1 MLMRLAVKSLLQR
14 KLAVALIVLA
24 MSLSLATLLLTRSL
38 SSELRSSFSN
48 SISGTDLIVAARSHP
63 LQVLLYSVFRMGTP
77 TQAMSAERWHEIG
90 QQPQT
95 AWTFPIVLGDSHQ
108 GYAVIGTND
117 DYFRHFRY
125 GRQQALQLSSALP
138 AINLQQPHFAA
149 PLQVFIGATVAR
161 ERGYQTGDHLHLS
174 HGSHGHSFMQHK
186 EVDFVVAGILQP
198 TGTPVD
204 RSLHVHLQTLEALH
218 DLQQAGR
225 LATAGWQ
232 DLPEADAISA
242 LFVGLTSRPLLFQ
255 LQNVLNQPH
264 QEPLTAV
271 IPGVALSEFWQLLG
285 NAEQLLQALSL
296 LMLITSLLGSV
307 AMLQVT
313 VAGRRQEIALLR
325 IIGARPLY
333 LFVLLE
339 TEVLLL
345 TLLSWLLALSM
356 AAATQWL
363 AQPLLAEHYGLLIE
377 PLLNLQDVWLYA
389 ALSLGLALLAGL
401 LPALSAY
408 RLSLTTQH

>member
-14 KLAVALIVLA
+14 KLAVTLIVLA

-77 TQAMSAERWHEIG
+77 TQAMSAARWHETD
-90 QQPQT
+90 QLPQT
-95 AWTFPIVLGDSHQ
+95 AWTFPMVLGDSHQ
-108 GYAVIGTND
+108 GYAVLGTND

-125 GRQQALQLSSALP
+125 GRRQALQLSSALP
-138 AINLQQPHFAA
+138 AINLQQPHFAE
-149 PLQVFIGATVAR
+149 PLHVFIGATVAR
-161 ERGYQTGDHLHLS
+161 ERGYRPGDHLHLS
-174 HGSHGHSFMQHK
+174 HGTHGHSFMPHT

-204 RSLHVHLQTLEALH
+204 RSLHVHLQALAALH
-218 DLQQAGR
+218 NPQQALR
-225 LATAGWQ
+225 LANATWQ
-232 DLPEADAISA
+232 DLPAADAISA

-255 LQNVLNQPH
+255 VQNYLNQPH
-264 QEPLTAV
+264 QEPVSAV

-285 NAEQLLQALSL
+285 NAEQVLQALSL
-296 LMLITSLLGSV
+296 LMLITSLLGSM

-313 VAGRRQEIALLR
+313 VAGRRQEITLLR
-325 IIGARPLY
+325 MIGARPLY
-333 LFVLLE
+333 LFILLE

-345 TLLSWLLALSM
+345 ISASWLLAVAG

-363 AQPLLAEHYGLLIE
+363 AQPLLAEHHGLLIE
-377 PLLNLQDVWLYA
+377 PLLSLNGSGLYA
-389 ALSLGLALLAGL
+389 GLSMALALLAGL

-408 RLSLTTQH
+408 RLSLTAQH